1 MNSANSIMRIGG
13 IVGTIAG
20 LWMLFS
26 PIIALLKFI
35 PLVGWLLGAI
45 VSFAAFLFALVVGL
59 TLASLTIAIAWLVFR
74 PLIGGTMLLLM
85 CVGLYFIFIFPA
97 GKETADAGSDT
108 TTTDTT
114 TPTS

>member
-1 MNSANSIMRIGG
+1 MRIGG

-74 PLIGGTMLLLM
+74 PLIGITFLAL
-85 CVGLYFIFIFPA
+85 VGVGMYFIFIFPSSEKA
-97 GKETADAGSDT
+97 AEVAAESSAT
-108 TTTDTT
+108 TG
-114 TPTS
+114 